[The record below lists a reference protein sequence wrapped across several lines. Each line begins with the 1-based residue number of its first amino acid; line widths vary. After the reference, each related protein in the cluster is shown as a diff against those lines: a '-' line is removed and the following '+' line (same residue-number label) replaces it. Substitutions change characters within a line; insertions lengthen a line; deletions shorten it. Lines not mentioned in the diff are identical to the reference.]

1 MEAHYIVTLTDP
13 DKSTFLEELLS
24 HLKFVEFERVDKP
37 KKRKWTKKEK
47 EYLEGLR
54 EAIQEMKDDI
64 AGKKKLPSA
73 RSAIKKLKHD
83 RKGLGKSSK
92 DHGNRAK

>member
-1 MEAHYIVTLTDP
+1 MATRYIVTLTDP
-13 DKSTFLEELLS
+13 DKKAFWEELLP

-47 EYLEGLR
+47 EFMEGLR
-54 EAIQEMKDDI
+54 ESIQEIKDYI

-73 RSAIKKLKHD
+73 RSAIKKLKRK
-83 RKGLGKSSK
+83 RKGFGTSSK
-92 DHGNRAK
+92 DDGNRAK